1 MNGANTPNGPRE
13 RQTPAPAGPQ
23 RAWSRRL
30 LVSAILCT
38 GSLVLTWLAQRFGY
52 EEVLLPYQLPVLLA
66 GYYLPMTWAVGCAVT
81 MPVLGS
87 IVLAFPDP
95 IVMLPL
101 VACQMIALAAF
112 ANFLYTMLEMNPFGV
127 YVLSVAFSYVILFCA
142 AAIYGAVSNGA
153 VQPLVYVRYT
163 LVYTWP
169 SLVAELL
176 APVVVAAHRRGK
188 QVFRK
193 DR

>member
-1 MNGANTPNGPRE
+1 M
-13 RQTPAPAGPQ
+13 
-23 RAWSRRL
+23 
-30 LVSAILCT
+30 
-38 GSLVLTWLAQRFGY
+38 
-52 EEVLLPYQLPVLLA
+52 PYQLPVLLA